1 MNHQGAI
8 YLIKNNITE
17 KCYVGQ
23 TRQKVNTRWCNHKT
37 KLNSGTHHSKKL
49 QKEWVIY
56 GQEAFDFV
64 EIFNTKDR
72 AYLNDVEKQII
83 EEIKPFYNMTSGGAG
98 SKDRVISDAERE
110 LISKRLK
117 SKWKDPV
124 WKSRQIELLKK
135 AHKTDA
141 ALAQIKAVQH
151 LGTLKRWEGHT
162 KKEKKKASTTQSQR
176 TKASWEDEKIR
187 AKRIESL
194 KQRYS
199 DPAII
204 EKRRALATG
213 KVMSRESVERS
224 AKAKWKPVLCLELN
238 ISFLSMAFAAEYLN
252 VKRSTISE
260 AVKRKRKVSGAYTFI
275 RVT

>member
-1 MNHQGAI
+1 M
-8 YLIKNNITE
+8 LF
-17 KCYVGQ
+17 
-23 TRQKVNTRWCNHKT
+23 R
-37 KLNSGTHHSKKL
+37 S
-49 QKEWVIY
+49 
-56 GQEAFDFV
+56 
-64 EIFNTKDR
+64 
-72 AYLNDVEKQII
+72 
-83 EEIKPFYNMTSGGAG
+83 
-98 SKDRVISDAERE
+98 
-110 LISKRLK
+110 
-117 SKWKDPV
+117 
-124 WKSRQIELLKK
+124 
-135 AHKTDA
+135 
-141 ALAQIKAVQH
+141 
-151 LGTLKRWEGHT
+151 

>member
-1 MNHQGAI
+1 MNYYGAI

-49 QKEWVIY
+49 QKEWAIY
-56 GQEAFDFV
+56 GQEAFDFI

-72 AYLNDVEKQII
+72 DYLNVVEKQVI
-83 EEIKPFYNMTSGGAG
+83 EDLRPFYNMTSGGAG
-98 SKDRVISDAERE
+98 SKDRTITDTERK
-110 LISKRLK
+110 LFSKRLK
-117 SKWKDPV
+117 SKWEDPV
-124 WKSRQIELLKK
+124 WRSKQIELLKK
-135 AHKTDA
+135 SHKTDA
-141 ALAQIKAVQH
+141 VLTQIKAVQH

-176 TKASWEDEKIR
+176 TKASWENEKVR

-194 KQRYS
+194 KQHYL
-199 DPAII
+199 DPEVI
-204 EKRRALATG
+204 EKRRLMATG
-213 KVMSRESVERS
+213 RVMSRESVERS

-238 ISFLSMAFAAEYLN
+238 ISFLSMAFASEYLN
-252 VKRSTISE
+252 IKRSTISE
-260 AVKRKRKVSGAYTFI
+260 AVKRKRKVFGAYTFI